1 MRVPVLEYLSS
12 SRATGLSP
20 KPLRPIN
27 TYGIRKCG
35 DPPAQQRLLFSRLLF
50 SLLSTS
56 PNKNRNPNHRINF
69 VSHRDILR
77 TNQRLSQHHHHHRH
91 LLQTNVSLDKGTILI
106 HVPPVGERG
115 EGKPRRLAWAQGRPR
130 TGPWLCSSKSARKDT
145 MITQRVG
152 FINKLLK

>member
-1 MRVPVLEYLSS
+1 MPPRAKFISINITCVYRSS
-12 SRATGLSP
+12 SISRLAG
-20 KPLRPIN
+20 RPVSRQSLC
-27 TYGIRKCG
+27 GPSIRT
-35 DPPAQQRLLFSRLLF
+35 AFENAAIRQQRLLFSRLLF

-77 TNQRLSQHHHHHRH
+77 TNQRLSQHHRHHRH

-115 EGKPRRLAWAQGRPR
+115 EGKPRRLAWAQIIG
-130 TGPWLCSSKSARKDT
+130 
-145 MITQRVG
+145 
-152 FINKLLK
+152 